1 MGDGHFAVHC
11 VGVSDLVR
19 QHEAIF
25 LTQLDRD
32 IQPVR
37 VEDTTLVQ
45 DPSPHYR
52 RSRLYLE
59 SLLRQMTPTDALL
72 WRGHRA
78 AMQPSPYQLEPASR
92 ALSSLRPRILIADAV
107 GLGKT
112 LEAGILLSELIARGR
127 GERILVVAMKSVLA
141 QFQKELW
148 TRFSIPLMR
157 LDSEGLERIRQRIPA
172 GKNPF
177 HHYRR
182 AIISIDTLKNEREY
196 RHWLEGCQW
205 DAVVVDEC
213 HNAINQG
220 TGRNRVAELLA
231 SHTEA
236 LILTSATPHN
246 GRPESFATLMNMLE
260 PTAVANPSKYGPEDI
275 RGLYVRRFRK
285 DVEQQAQSAF
295 KQRDTQLSWA
305 DASPEE
311 EAVFA
316 ALQEARFHTLDRHI
330 RLSKKGGARD
340 VLFRTTLLKAFLSSP
355 VAFLE
360 TVEQRQKSLRERI
373 DSKPELASDWRKD
386 LDTLDR
392 LHALASRIELPGFS
406 KLRLFLEHTLPALG
420 IRGKPGDPRLVIFSE
435 RLATLGLLETVLSQR
450 LGVQSNPGAP
460 GDGTLAVLTGAE
472 KDTDIRAIL
481 ESFGSKDGKVRVL
494 LASDMASEGINLH
507 HFCSRLIHF
516 DVPWSLIRLEQ
527 RNGRIDRYGQTETPR
542 IRFLLTRSQAP
553 QVKADLQVV
562 QKLLDKEQEA
572 RGNLGDEGALLGLFD
587 AEREADFVAS
597 TISSGKGLD
606 EEVRALQSE
615 RAGAE
620 AEDALSENWLL
631 DLLAHST
638 EPPSTPQRTATPPS
652 LYPSDAAFF
661 REALEHLEPELTASG
676 HKLQLTWHPQ
686 RDEVTFRAPEDLQ
699 RRFDSMP
706 SGARPREGKLHLSA
720 DPRTVERAIDESR
733 DRQGSWPEL
742 QYLWSQH
749 PAVEWAADRVSLSF
763 GRLEAPL
770 LVIPS
775 IRERLGVDAV
785 ALVEGT
791 LTNRRAQPALTRW
804 LGLCT
809 ALGKVPAVPQILALD
824 EVLELAGLRG
834 KVANPGVPTQLL
846 SALEAARPLWRETA
860 EAEMRRLR
868 SERMNAMRDEVHE
881 AEARS
886 SRWASS
892 RLEAI
897 EEARQRLGAHGDSGL
912 ARRRRERLDRE
923 EAQVMERKKERHT
936 WIQQTLATDDRAH
949 VKLIAVLV
957 AR

>member
-1 MGDGHFAVHC
+1 MGDGHYAIHC
-11 VGVSDLVR
+11 IGVSDLVR

-25 LTQLDRD
+25 LTQVDRD

-37 VEDTTLVQ
+37 VEDTKLVQ
-45 DPSPHYR
+45 DTSPHYR

-59 SLLRQMTPTDALL
+59 SLLRQMAPTDALL

-78 AMQPSPYQLEPASR
+78 AMQPSPYQLDPASL

-112 LEAGILLSELIARGR
+112 LEAGVLLSELIARGR
-127 GERILVVAMKSVLA
+127 AERILVVAMKSVLA

-157 LDSEGLERIRQRIPA
+157 LDSEGLERIRQHIPA

-196 RHWLEGCQW
+196 RHWLEECQW

-213 HNAINQG
+213 HNAINPG

-231 SHTEA
+231 SRTEA

-246 GRPESFATLMNMLE
+246 GKPESFATLMNMLE
-260 PTAVANPSKYGPEDI
+260 PTAVANPSSYGPEDI
-275 RGLYVRRFRK
+275 KGLYVRRFRK
-285 DVEQQAQSAF
+285 DVEKQVQGAF
-295 KQRDTQLSWA
+295 KQRDAQLAWA

-311 EAVFA
+311 ESVFD
-316 ALQEARFHTLDRHI
+316 ALEEARFHTLDRHV
-330 RLSKKGGARD
+330 RLSRKGRARD
-340 VLFRTTLLKAFLSSP
+340 VLFRTTLLKALLSSP
-355 VAFLE
+355 LAFLE
-360 TVEQRQKSLRERI
+360 TVEQRRKNLRERI
-373 DSKPELASDWRKD
+373 ASKPEAASDWRKD
-386 LDTLDR
+386 LETLDQ
-392 LHALASRIELPGFS
+392 LHALASAIDLPRFS

-420 IRGKPGDPRLVIFSE
+420 VRGKPGDPRVVIFSE
-435 RLATLGLLETVLSQR
+435 RLVTLELLETVLSNR
-450 LGVQSNPGAP
+450 LGVQRNLDAP
-460 GDGTLAVLTGAE
+460 GDGTLAVLSGSE
-472 KDTDIRAIL
+472 KDTDVRAIL

-507 HFCSRLIHF
+507 YFCSRLVHF

-527 RNGRIDRYGQTETPR
+527 RNGRIDRYGQSETPHM
-542 IRFLLTRSQAP
+542 RFLLTRSQNGRT
-553 QVKADLQVV
+553 KADLQVV
-562 QKLLDKEQEA
+562 QKLLKKEEEA
-572 RGNLGDEGALLGLFD
+572 RNNLGDEGALLGLFD
-587 AEREADFVAS
+587 AEREEDFVAS
-597 TISSGKGLD
+597 TISSGKDLD
-606 EEVRALQSE
+606 EEVQALQAE

-620 AEDALSENWLL
+620 AEDALSANWLL

-638 EPPSTPQRTATPPS
+638 ETTSTERLTAEPPS

-661 REALEHLEPELTASG
+661 REALEHLEPELKDSG
-676 HKLQLTWHPQ
+676 QPIQLTWHPQ
-686 RDEVTFRAPEDLQ
+686 RDEVTFRAPDDLQ
-699 RRFDSMP
+699 RRFSSMP
-706 SGARPREGKLHLSA
+706 PQARPREGRLHLSA
-720 DPRTVERAIDESR
+720 DPKAVERAITESR

-763 GRLEAPL
+763 GRLEAPV

-775 IRERLGVDAV
+775 LQERLEVDAV

-791 LTNRRAQPALTRW
+791 LTNRRAQPAVTRW
-804 LGLCT
+804 MGLGT
-809 ALGKVPAVPQILALD
+809 KLGKQLEVARIIGLE

-834 KVANPGVPTQLL
+834 KVANPGLSAQLL
-846 SALEAARPLWRETA
+846 TSLEAARPLWRETT

-868 SERMNAMRDEVHE
+868 SERMASIKGEVRQ
-881 AEARS
+881 AEERS
-886 SRWASS
+886 SKWAQS
-892 RLEAI
+892 RLDAI
-897 EEARQRLGAHGDSGL
+897 EEARQRLGAQGTSGL

-923 EAQVMERKKERHT
+923 EAQVLERKKERHT
-936 WIQQTLATDDRAH
+936 WIQQTLSTDERAH